1 MCKGEK
7 MARKRMFSLEVC
19 DTDKFMEMPLSTQ
32 GLYLQLGL
40 RADDDGFISSPKR
53 IVAMVGGSNDDLK
66 LLIAKGYLIPFESG
80 IIVITHWKQ
89 NNYIQSDRYRKTL
102 FSEEKAQLKLEN
114 NVYKLNTECIQT
126 EYNPY
131 PQDRLGEDR
140 LGKVNINNK
149 TLDTE
154 CIQAISNS
162 GIHICQTNDNQ
173 MTTQCHTEVS
183 IDKYSIDNINNNS
196 ASPDAPKESNAEIES
211 FFESIWKLYP
221 NKKGKAAVSKTKK
234 KELFKVGYDEMSRA
248 INRYVTDLKAE
259 EWRKPQYGSSFF
271 NKGYVDYLD
280 KNYTAA
286 VVSDPEKG
294 DRSIYKHDYEE
305 LKQELGID

>member
-1 MCKGEK
+1 
-7 MARKRMFSLEVC
+7 MANRRMFSLEVC
-19 DTDKFMEMPLSTQ
+19 DTDRFMEMPLSTQ

-53 IVAMVGGSNDDLK
+53 IVAMVGGSNDDLR
-66 LLIAKGYLIPFESG
+66 LLIAKGYLIPFENG
-80 IIVITHWKQ
+80 IVVITDW
-89 NNYIQSDRYRKTL
+89 
-102 FSEEKAQLKLEN
+102 
-114 NVYKLNTECIQT
+114 
-126 EYNPY
+126 
-131 PQDRLGEDR
+131 
-140 LGKVNINNK
+140 NINNWIRPDRK
-149 TLDTE
+149 HNTRFEKEKALLALENGSYSLDD
-154 CIQAISNS
+154 
-162 GIHICQTNDNQ
+162 ICQPNDNQ

-248 INRYVTDLKAE
+248 ISRYVTDLKAE

-286 VVSDPEKG
+286 VASNPEKG
-294 DRSIYKHDYEE
+294 NRSIYKHDYEE
-305 LKQELGID
+305 LKRELGID

>member
-1 MCKGEK
+1 
-7 MARKRMFSLEVC
+7 MANRRMFSLEVC
-19 DTDKFMEMPLSTQ
+19 DTDRFMEMPLSTQ

-53 IVAMVGGSNDDLK
+53 IVAMVGGSNDDLR
-66 LLIAKGYLIPFESG
+66 LLIAKGYLIPFENG
-80 IIVITHWKQ
+80 IVVITDW
-89 NNYIQSDRYRKTL
+89 
-102 FSEEKAQLKLEN
+102 
-114 NVYKLNTECIQT
+114 
-126 EYNPY
+126 
-131 PQDRLGEDR
+131 
-140 LGKVNINNK
+140 NINNWIRPDRK
-149 TLDTE
+149 HNTRFEKEKALLALENGSYSLDD
-154 CIQAISNS
+154 
-162 GIHICQTNDNQ
+162 ICQPNDNQ

-248 INRYVTDLKAE
+248 ISRYVTDLKAE

-286 VVSDPEKG
+286 VASDPEKG

-305 LKQELGID
+305 LKRELGID

>member
-1 MCKGEK
+1 
-7 MARKRMFSLEVC
+7 MANRRMFSLEVC
-19 DTDKFMEMPLSTQ
+19 DTDRFMEMPLSTQ

-66 LLIAKGYLIPFESG
+66 LLITKGYLIPFESG
-80 IIVITHWKQ
+80 IIVITDW
-89 NNYIQSDRYRKTL
+89 
-102 FSEEKAQLKLEN
+102 
-114 NVYKLNTECIQT
+114 
-126 EYNPY
+126 
-131 PQDRLGEDR
+131 
-140 LGKVNINNK
+140 NINNWIRPDRK
-149 TLDTE
+149 HNTRFEKEKALLALENGSYSLVD
-154 CIQAISNS
+154 
-162 GIHICQTNDNQ
+162 ICQPNDNQ

-183 IDKYSIDNINNNS
+183 IDQYSIDNINNNS

-248 INRYVTDLKAE
+248 ISRYVTDLKAE

-286 VVSDPEKG
+286 VASDPEKG

-305 LKQELGID
+305 LKRELGID

>member
-1 MCKGEK
+1 
-7 MARKRMFSLEVC
+7 MANRRMFSLEVC
-19 DTDKFMEMPLSTQ
+19 DTDRFMEMPLSTQ

-80 IIVITHWKQ
+80 IIVITDW
-89 NNYIQSDRYRKTL
+89 
-102 FSEEKAQLKLEN
+102 
-114 NVYKLNTECIQT
+114 
-126 EYNPY
+126 
-131 PQDRLGEDR
+131 
-140 LGKVNINNK
+140 NINNWIRPDRK
-149 TLDTE
+149 HNTRFEKEKALLALENGSYSLDD
-154 CIQAISNS
+154 
-162 GIHICQTNDNQ
+162 ICQPNDNQ

-196 ASPDAPKESNAEIES
+196 VSPDAPKESNAEIES

-248 INRYVTDLKAE
+248 ISRYVTDLKAD

-286 VVSDPEKG
+286 VASDPEKG

-305 LKQELGID
+305 LKRELGID

>member
-1 MCKGEK
+1 
-7 MARKRMFSLEVC
+7 MANRRMFSLEVC
-19 DTDKFMEMPLSTQ
+19 DTDRFMEMPLSTQ

-80 IIVITHWKQ
+80 IIVITDW
-89 NNYIQSDRYRKTL
+89 
-102 FSEEKAQLKLEN
+102 
-114 NVYKLNTECIQT
+114 
-126 EYNPY
+126 
-131 PQDRLGEDR
+131 
-140 LGKVNINNK
+140 NINNWIRPDRK
-149 TLDTE
+149 HNTRFEKEKALLALENGSYSLDD
-154 CIQAISNS
+154 
-162 GIHICQTNDNQ
+162 ICQPNDNQ

-286 VVSDPEKG
+286 VASDPEKG

-305 LKQELGID
+305 LKRELGID

>member
-1 MCKGEK
+1 

-19 DTDKFMEMPLSTQ
+19 DTDKFMEMPLCTQ

-89 NNYIQSDRYRKTL
+89 NNYVQSDRYRKTL
-102 FSEEKAQLKLEN
+102 FSEERAQLKLEN
-114 NVYKLNTECIQT
+114 NVYKLDTECIQT
-126 EYNPY
+126 GYNPY
-131 PQDRLGEDR
+131 PQDRLGKDR
-140 LGKVNINNK
+140 LGKVNINNRA
-149 TLDTE
+149 LDTE
-154 CIQAISNS
+154 CIQAISDS
-162 GIHICQTNDNQ
+162 DIHICQTNVRQAADN
-173 MTTQCHTEVS
+173 TQT
-183 IDKYSIDNINNNS
+183 IDGISKDKISKDNINNNS
-196 ASPDAPKESNAEIES
+196 VSSEAPKESNAEIES

-248 INRYVTDLKAE
+248 ITRYITDLKAE

-286 VVSDPEKG
+286 VASDPEKG

-305 LKQELGID
+305 LKRELGID

>member
-1 MCKGEK
+1 
-7 MARKRMFSLEVC
+7 MANRRMFSLEVC
-19 DTDKFMEMPLSTQ
+19 DTDRFMEMPLSTQ

-80 IIVITHWKQ
+80 IIVITDW
-89 NNYIQSDRYRKTL
+89 
-102 FSEEKAQLKLEN
+102 
-114 NVYKLNTECIQT
+114 
-126 EYNPY
+126 
-131 PQDRLGEDR
+131 
-140 LGKVNINNK
+140 NINNWIRPDRK
-149 TLDTE
+149 HNTRFEKEKALLALENGSYSLDD
-154 CIQAISNS
+154 
-162 GIHICQTNDNQ
+162 ICQPNDNQ
-173 MTTQCHTEVS
+173 MTIQCHTEVS

-248 INRYVTDLKAE
+248 ISRYVTDLKAD

-286 VVSDPEKG
+286 VASDPEKG

-305 LKQELGID
+305 LKRELGID

>member
-1 MCKGEK
+1 
-7 MARKRMFSLEVC
+7 MANRRMFSLEVC
-19 DTDKFMEMPLSTQ
+19 DTDRFMEMPLSTQ

-53 IVAMVGGSNDDLK
+53 IVAMVGGSNDDLR
-66 LLIAKGYLIPFESG
+66 LLIAKGYLIPFENG
-80 IIVITHWKQ
+80 IVVITDW
-89 NNYIQSDRYRKTL
+89 
-102 FSEEKAQLKLEN
+102 
-114 NVYKLNTECIQT
+114 
-126 EYNPY
+126 
-131 PQDRLGEDR
+131 
-140 LGKVNINNK
+140 NINNWIRPDRK
-149 TLDTE
+149 HNTRFEKEKALLALENGSYSLDD
-154 CIQAISNS
+154 
-162 GIHICQTNDNQ
+162 ICQPNDNQ

-196 ASPDAPKESNAEIES
+196 ASPDAPKESNAEIEI

-248 INRYVTDLKAE
+248 ISRYVTDLKAE

-280 KNYTAA
+280 ANYQAPATN
-286 VVSDPEKG
+286 DPEKG

-305 LKQELGID
+305 LKRELGID

>member
-1 MCKGEK
+1 
-7 MARKRMFSLEVC
+7 MANRRMFSLEVC
-19 DTDKFMEMPLSTQ
+19 DTDRFMEMPLSTQ

-66 LLIAKGYLIPFESG
+66 LLITKGYLIPFESG
-80 IIVITHWKQ
+80 IIVITDW
-89 NNYIQSDRYRKTL
+89 
-102 FSEEKAQLKLEN
+102 
-114 NVYKLNTECIQT
+114 
-126 EYNPY
+126 
-131 PQDRLGEDR
+131 
-140 LGKVNINNK
+140 NINNWIRPDRK
-149 TLDTE
+149 HNTRFEKEKALLALENGSYSLDD
-154 CIQAISNS
+154 
-162 GIHICQTNDNQ
+162 ICQPNDNQ

-183 IDKYSIDNINNNS
+183 IDQYSIDNINNNS

-248 INRYVTDLKAE
+248 ISRYVTDLKAE

-286 VVSDPEKG
+286 VASDPEKG

-305 LKQELGID
+305 LKRELGID